1 MTEFNR
7 RGLLAAS
14 GALALTACAP
24 AAPKAPAKPA
34 VAQGMAQVP
43 GGKVWW
49 RKVGE
54 GDKAPLLTLHGG
66 PGTGHDYLEPL
77 AALADQR
84 PVIFYDQLGCG
95 RSDKPADNSLWTIDH
110 FAAEI
115 DALREALKLDR
126 VCILGHSWGGF
137 LAVDYMT
144 DRAPKGVEALILASG
159 SASTPQATRGILG
172 LVDAMPNGAGAR
184 IHALEKAGQMQSP
197 EYQDLVGQFYAMHL
211 FRGDMNNPLFQA
223 TIKNLGSTPVYPVM
237 NGPNEFTI
245 TGTIKDWDRT
255 AQLGKIN
262 CPTLIT
268 TGEFDEVTLDCA
280 QTLNQGIKGSRLE
293 VLKGASHLYT
303 LEQPDAYNALVRGFL
318 ADKA

>member
-1 MTEFNR
+1 MTHMNR

-14 GALALTACAP
+14 GALALSACAP
-24 AAPKAPAKPA
+24 AAKPPAKPA
-34 VAQGMAQVP
+34 VTEGMAQVP

-54 GDKAPLLTLHGG
+54 GDRAPLLTLHGG
-66 PGTGHDYLEPL
+66 PGAGHDYLEPL

-95 RSDKPADNSLWTIDH
+95 RSEKPADNSLWTIYR

-115 DALREALKLDR
+115 DALRTALKLDR

-144 DRAPKGVEALILASG
+144 DRAPKGVEALVLASG
-159 SASTPQATRGILG
+159 SASTPQATRGIQG

-184 IHALEKAGQMQSP
+184 IHALEKAGQMQSK
-197 EYQDLVGQFYAMHL
+197 EYQDLVGQFYALHL
-211 FRGDMNNPLFQA
+211 FRGDPNNPLLEA
-223 TIKNLGSTPVYPVM
+223 TNKNVASTPVYPIM

-255 AQLGKIN
+255 AQLGKID

-293 VLKGASHLYT
+293 VLKGASHLYM
-303 LEQPDAYNALVRGFL
+303 LEQPDAYNALIRSFL

>member
-1 MTEFNR
+1 MTDLNR

-14 GALALTACAP
+14 GALALFASAP
-24 AAPKAPAKPA
+24 AMARAPAPPP
-34 VAQGMAQVP
+34 VTEGMAAVP
-43 GGKVWW
+43 GGMVWW
-49 RKVGE
+49 RKIGE

-66 PGTGHDYLEPL
+66 PGAGHDYLEPL

-95 RSDKPADNSLWTIDH
+95 RSEKPADDSLWTIDR
-110 FAAEI
+110 FAAEV

-144 DRAPKGVEALILASG
+144 DRTPKGVEALILASG
-159 SASTPQATRGILG
+159 SASTPQATRGIQG
-172 LVDAMPNGAGAR
+172 LVDAMPNGAGVR
-184 IHALEKAGQMQSP
+184 IHELEKAGQMQSQ

-223 TIKNLGSTPVYPVM
+223 TIKNLASTPVYPVM

-255 AQLGKIN
+255 AQLSKID

-280 QTLNQGIKGSRLE
+280 RTLNQGIKGSRLE